1 MDITIAYFHA
11 LLHPEVL
18 RQDFEQI
25 RSTGANSIVYAVH
38 EQEEQ
43 RGPRDFERGLRQA
56 RDAGLKV
63 HLSLGRFGNLFAG
76 PALMPSWYTFRH
88 PQSRVMDQHGRYH
101 EISCFNHQS
110 FRSWLFHEI
119 EHYLTTYPIAGIV
132 LDEPRGLEVTC
143 YCAACRALC
152 PDVTDLSRFR
162 RRSMIEFLHELCRY
176 VKQVNEQ
183 VRTTVVLHPHDIS
196 LAEDLATIE
205 NLDTIGCHLFW
216 DMLQADVTQVEQWG
230 RQVLE
235 ATRGAQKRSQ
245 LWLQNFN
252 ISERNLAAMETAFAG
267 ILSLEPDELGCFY
280 FWRNNADPE
289 QVWDATRRLLK
300 RVPRRQLYWR
310 MYTSPSPVPRPLN
323 ITLPSRDRSVA
334 KAAHISTLPSPE
346 ALAPG
351 RVGDE
356 RERVDASS
364 SSLTEL
370 ATSATSVEDPPAA
383 PPSTPLPAAIAGEPP
398 ETRRAPITAPLPAL
412 SADNAEQ
419 AGVKPPTTPLPELT
433 SEAHAVAEN
442 VETDYQEQSE
452 MPHDAQD
459 QEE

>member
-18 RQDFEQI
+18 KQDFEQI
-25 RSTGANSIVYAVH
+25 RSTGASSIVYAVH

-162 RRSMIEFLHELCRY
+162 RRSMIEFLHELCGY
-176 VKQVNEQ
+176 IKQINEQ
-183 VRTTVVLHPHDIS
+183 VRTTVILHPHDIS

-205 NLDTIGCHLFW
+205 HLDTIGCHLFW
-216 DMLQADVTQVEQWG
+216 DMLQADVTQVELWG

-235 ATRGAQKRSQ
+235 ATRGARKRSQ

-252 ISERNLAAMETAFAG
+252 INERNLAAMETAFAG
-267 ILSLEPDELGCFY
+267 ILSLEPDDLGCFY
-280 FWRNNADPE
+280 FWRNNVDPQ

-310 MYTSPSPVPRPLN
+310 MYTSPSPAPRPLN
-323 ITLPSRDRSVA
+323 ITLPSRDRSGSQTSI
-334 KAAHISTLPSPE
+334 ISTISSPE
-346 ALAPG
+346 AVLPA
-351 RVGDE
+351 RVSDE
-356 RERVDASS
+356 RVLADAPATSPA
-364 SSLTEL
+364 EL
-370 ATSATSVEDPPAA
+370 ASPVTSVESPPAA
-383 PPSTPLPAAIAGEPP
+383 PPTTPLPAIVAEEG
-398 ETRRAPITAPLPAL
+398 RKPITAPLPEL
-412 SADNAEQ
+412 SEENSEKL
-419 AGVKPPTTPLPELT
+419 GGTPPTTPLPELEQ
-433 SEAHAVAEN
+433 EAPAVEDSTQADHDHSAE
-442 VETDYQEQSE
+442 TPPDAPQQQE
-452 MPHDAQD
+452 
-459 QEE
+459 

>member
-11 LLHPEVL
+11 LLHPEVVK
-18 RQDFEQI
+18 QDFEQI
-25 RSTGANSIVYAVH
+25 RSTGASSIVYAVH

-56 RDAGLKV
+56 RDAGLKI

-101 EISCFNHQS
+101 ELSCFNHQS

-143 YCAACRALC
+143 FCSACRALC

-162 RRSMIEFLHELCRY
+162 RRSMIEFLHELCCY
-176 VKQVNEQ
+176 VKQVNAQ
-183 VRTTVVLHPHDIS
+183 TRTAVLLHPHDIS
-196 LAEDLATIE
+196 LAEDLATIAE
-205 NLDTIGCHLFW
+205 LDTIGCHLFW

-235 ATRGAQKRSQ
+235 ATRGAAKRSQ

-252 ISERNLAAMETAFAG
+252 INERNAGAMETAFTG

-280 FWRNNADPE
+280 FWRNNVDPG
-289 QVWDATRRLLK
+289 QVWDSTRRLLK
-300 RVPRRQLYWR
+300 RVPRRQLHWR
-310 MYTSPSPVPRPLN
+310 MYTSPSPVPRPMN
-323 ITLPSRDRSVA
+323 ITLPSRDPFLARPVA
-334 KAAHISTLPSPE
+334 TSTEAAAPVLADEEHLATGAQILPLSEARPAETTETGLDTATAATLLPE
-346 ALAPG
+346 AASG
-351 RVGDE
+351 E
-356 RERVDASS
+356 RKP
-364 SSLTEL
+364 T
-370 ATSATSVEDPPAA
+370 
-383 PPSTPLPAAIAGEPP
+383 
-398 ETRRAPITAPLPAL
+398 TAPLPEL
-412 SADNAEQ
+412 SDAIDQETRPTT
-419 AGVKPPTTPLPELT
+419 PPTTPLPEL
-433 SEAHAVAEN
+433 EHEI
-442 VETDYQEQSE
+442 QELSPDFE
-452 MPHDAQD
+452 SMEQD
-459 QEE
+459 KEPPNQDGQEHNSQ

>member
-11 LLHPEVL
+11 LLHPEIL
-18 RQDFEQI
+18 KQDFEQI

-43 RGPRDFERGLRQA
+43 RGPRDFERGLRLA
-56 RDAGLKV
+56 RDAGLKI

-76 PALMPSWYTFRH
+76 PALVPSWYTFRH

-143 YCAACRALC
+143 YCPACRALC

-183 VRTTVVLHPHDIS
+183 VKITVVLHPHDIS

-205 NLDTIGCHLFW
+205 TLDTIGCHLFW
-216 DMLQADVTQVEQWG
+216 DMLQADVTQVQQWG

-235 ATRGAQKRSQ
+235 ATRGATKRSQ

-252 ISERNLAAMETAFAG
+252 INEQNVVAMETAFTG

-280 FWRNNADPE
+280 FWRNNADPV
-289 QVWDATRRLLK
+289 QVWDSTRRLLK
-300 RVPRRQLYWR
+300 RVPRRQLHWR
-310 MYTSPSPVPRPLN
+310 MYTSPLPVPRPMN
-323 ITLPSRDRSVA
+323 MNLPSRDRSA
-334 KAAHISTLPSPE
+334 NKSAATVPEGAAQEHEQAADVSLPPS
-346 ALAPG
+346 AL
-351 RVGDE
+351 
-356 RERVDASS
+356 S
-364 SSLTEL
+364 EL
-370 ATSATSVEDPPAA
+370 AGYARKSAPT
-383 PPSTPLPAAIAGEPP
+383 
-398 ETRRAPITAPLPAL
+398 
-412 SADNAEQ
+412 
-419 AGVKPPTTPLPELT
+419 PTTPLPESVSSAASDAEGEPTT
-433 SEAHAVAEN
+433 SLPEAESEEHPQASDVSSPSEPESEEHG
-442 VETDYQEQSE
+442 ETNINDDMQES
-452 MPHDAQD
+452 
-459 QEE
+459 